1 MIDWIRK
8 AIRRLKAGTPQG
20 PPAPGRLTDS
30 RTYAALK
37 DAVQR
42 DPITLHQGAMEGI
55 LLSPEIERNLDGIV
69 KLLGNAPDLVV
80 RRLKVCQR
88 SALIVFFD
96 TLGRADH
103 IAAEVIR
110 PLLDADEP
118 GALASPERLEEVL
131 RTRLVY
137 TTDLDVVQEFK
148 KVIEGLAHGKAALF
162 VDGFAFALMINMVG
176 YEMRG
181 VDEPSAEPVVRGPRD
196 GFVESLHTNLSLI
209 RRRLASPL
217 LRFETRTVGKLTQ
230 TQIAVAYLRGLASEE
245 LVQEVRHRLDRIEI
259 DGVLDTSY
267 IEEFIEDAPHSL
279 FPQILST
286 ERPDKVVSA
295 LLEGR
300 VAILCDGTPFA
311 LIVPTTLWALMSAGE
326 DHYQRWD
333 GATLVRI
340 LRYGLVS
347 LVLLLPSIYVA
358 ATTFHPEMLPGTM
371 LISIAAAREGVPFSS
386 FTEVLAMEIT
396 FEALREAGIRLPRP
410 VGQTIG
416 IVGAIVIG
424 EAAVQAQLVSA
435 PVVIIVAFTG
445 ISSFVIPHF
454 NLGIAF
460 RALRFPILF
469 LAGGL
474 GLFGISIGLML
485 IILHLATLHSFGEP
499 YLAPVSPL
507 RISDLK
513 DAIVRLPR
521 WSMFRRPR
529 VSGSPQTPRG
539 PHAIPPRK
547 RNS

>member
-1 MIDWIRK
+1 MIEWIRK
-8 AIRRLKAGTPQG
+8 VLRRLGAKPMQG
-20 PPAPGRLTDS
+20 PPAPRSLADR
-30 RTYAALK
+30 RTYAKLK
-37 DAVQR
+37 DTVQH
-42 DPITLHQGAMEGI
+42 DPMKIHQGAMKG
-55 LLSPEIERNLDGIV
+55 LLLAEQLERNLDGIL

-80 RRLKVCQR
+80 RRLKVYQR
-88 SALIVFFD
+88 EAVVIFFD
-96 TLGRADH
+96 TLARADH
-103 IAAEVIR
+103 VAAEVIK
-110 PLLDADEP
+110 PLNQWDDPATIS
-118 GALASPERLEEVL
+118 SPARLEEAL

-137 TTDLDVVQEFK
+137 TTDLDVVRDLRR
-148 KVIEGLAHGKAALF
+148 VMEGLTQGKAALF
-162 VDGFAFALMINMVG
+162 VDGFDFALMVNVVG
-176 YEMRG
+176 FEMRG
-181 VDEPSAEPVVRGPRD
+181 VDEPTAEPVVRGPRD

-217 LRFETRTVGKLTQ
+217 LRFETRTLGTLTQ
-230 TQIAVAYLRGLASEE
+230 TKVAVAYLHGLANDT
-245 LVQEVRHRLDRIEI
+245 LVQEVHRRLDRIEI

-267 IEEFIEDAPHSL
+267 IEEFIEDTPHSV

-286 ERPDKVVSA
+286 ERPDKVVAA

-300 VAILCDGTPFA
+300 VTILCEGSPFA

-333 GATLVRI
+333 GATLVRM
-340 LRYGLVS
+340 LRYALVS
-347 LVLLLPSIYVA
+347 LVLLLPSVYVA

-460 RALRFPILF
+460 RALRFPILI
-469 LAGGL
+469 LAGSL

-513 DAIVRLPR
+513 DTFIRLPR

-539 PHAIPPRK
+539 PHAVPPRK
-547 RNS
+547 DGQ